1 MKNITVTISGKQVTI
16 REKDFWS
23 VYGILKKEAIRAN
36 VREYLDF
43 NRNEYRL
50 TDKEYEGIIENI
62 AESIFYEEDEYLDWA
77 GIVRE
82 HLQYALEDWDID
94 LEERRKAI

>member
-1 MKNITVTISGKQVTI
+1 MDIVVLCKIFHGDADAVGRGWMRFQIG
-16 REKDFWS
+16 
-23 VYGILKKEAIRAN
+23 LEALHAA
-36 VREYLDF
+36 LAGGFDF

-94 LEERRKAI
+94 LDERRKAI